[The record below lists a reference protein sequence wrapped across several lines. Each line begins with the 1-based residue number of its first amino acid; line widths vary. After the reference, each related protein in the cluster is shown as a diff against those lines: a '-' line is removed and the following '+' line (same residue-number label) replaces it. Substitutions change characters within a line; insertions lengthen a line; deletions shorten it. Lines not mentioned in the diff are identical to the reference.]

1 MGSLI
6 GSSFRNALA
15 MDLNGTNQYG
25 YVDNP
30 TFKTDTSGCFS
41 FWFKL
46 DALLTS
52 DGTQTIIGYGVN
64 SGSNNATFLIGVR
77 RIAVTGTA
85 TYMNILVRPTNGGLN
100 SGYSATTTPLVAGAW
115 MYCEVETNG
124 TTWAIRINNVAQT
137 LTQWFTPGG
146 GGNTGDWLG
155 DISGSDHKLLIGNN
169 YNANAL
175 GTSWFAG
182 VVDEISYINRTL
194 TGPESLVLYNA
205 GVPRNPYRLGLGS
218 AWKSWWRCGDSRD
231 TNAILYDEIGTNNIT
246 LVNTPTLVTP

>member
-15 MDLNGTNQYG
+15 MDMNGTNQYG
-25 YVDNP
+25 WVDNP
-30 TFKTDTSGCFS
+30 TFKTNTSGCFS

-52 DGTQTIIGYGVN
+52 EGTQTIIGYGVN
-64 SGSNNATFLIGVR
+64 NGANNSTVIIGAR
-77 RIAVTGTA
+77 RHPNTGTG
-85 TYMNILVRPTNGGLN
+85 TYMNITVRPTNGGTI
-100 SGYSATTTPLVAGAW
+100 SGFSATTTPLVAGVW
-115 MYCEVETNG
+115 MYCEVESSG
-124 TTWAIRINNVAQT
+124 AAWAIRINNVSQT
-137 LTQWFTPGG
+137 MTNWFGVGG

-155 DISGSDHKLLIGNN
+155 DLSGASHKLTVGTHNVSNTIGSS
-169 YNANAL
+169 Y
-175 GTSWFAG
+175 FAG
-182 VVDEISYINRTL
+182 VLDEINYFDRTL
-194 TGPESLVLYNA
+194 TGPESTLLYN
-205 GVPRNPYRLGLGS
+205 GGTPTNPYRAQFGS